1 MTLDTATEVDPRKL
15 LDEAPMGRAQVL
27 AVATTVALNAL
38 DGFDVLAISFAAP
51 GIVAEWGINRAELG
65 VVLAMEL
72 IGMAL
77 GSILLGGVTDRVGR
91 RPVNLGCL
99 LLMAVGMLMA
109 ARAGSV
115 AELGAWRVLTGIGI
129 GGMLASINAT
139 AAEYANHKSRNLCV
153 SLMAIGYPLGA
164 IVGGTIAAQLLRL
177 FDWRAVF
184 YFGALVTALM
194 IPLTAWLLRETV
206 PYLYQRRP
214 AGALDRINRELRRL
228 GHATVAR
235 LPAPPARNGS
245 DSPLALFGPSLI
257 RVTLLLT
264 LAYFMHIATFYFIL
278 KWVPQIVV
286 GMGFDPANAAG
297 VLVWA
302 NIGGALGGALLGL
315 LGRHLPVRRLTVAAL
330 CLSVIMVTLFGHGAD
345 SLAGISLLVALTG
358 FCTNAG
364 VVGLYALFAQRFPTA
379 QRASGT
385 GFAIGVGRGGAAL
398 SPIVVGV
405 LFTLDL
411 DLQAVA
417 IVMALGAAIA
427 AVAVLLLGPEP
438 IQTEQLR
445 AQEDNTSHTRLTP
458 DSPGG

>member
-1 MTLDTATEVDPRKL
+1 MTLDTAADIDPRKL
-15 LDEAPMGRAQVL
+15 LDEAPMGRAQIL

-99 LLMAVGMLMA
+99 LLMALGMLMA

-115 AELGAWRVLTGIGI
+115 AELGAWRVLTGVGI

-206 PYLYQRRP
+206 PYLCQRRP
-214 AGALDRINRELRRL
+214 AGALDKINRELRRL
-228 GHATVAR
+228 GHAKVAR
-235 LPAPPARNGS
+235 LPAPPARSGG
-245 DSPLALFGPSLI
+245 DSPLALFGPGLI

-278 KWVPQIVV
+278 KWVPQIDRKSVV
-286 GMGFDPANAAG
+286 
-297 VLVWA
+297 
-302 NIGGALGGALLGL
+302 
-315 LGRHLPVRRLTVAAL
+315 
-330 CLSVIMVTLFGHGAD
+330 
-345 SLAGISLLVALTG
+345 
-358 FCTNAG
+358 
-364 VVGLYALFAQRFPTA
+364 
-379 QRASGT
+379 
-385 GFAIGVGRGGAAL
+385 
-398 SPIVVGV
+398 
-405 LFTLDL
+405 
-411 DLQAVA
+411 
-417 IVMALGAAIA
+417 
-427 AVAVLLLGPEP
+427 
-438 IQTEQLR
+438 
-445 AQEDNTSHTRLTP
+445 
-458 DSPGG
+458 